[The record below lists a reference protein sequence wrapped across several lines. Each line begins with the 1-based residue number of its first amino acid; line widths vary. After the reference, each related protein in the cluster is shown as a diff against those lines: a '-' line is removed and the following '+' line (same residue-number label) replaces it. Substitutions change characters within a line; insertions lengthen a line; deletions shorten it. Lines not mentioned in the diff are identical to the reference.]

1 MCVFPL
7 TQFILAA
14 LDTEA
19 NDGLQP
25 PAGQA
30 VFAQSEALRGE
41 KGAISSIPN
50 AFISSNLTG
59 SWRKKTRLRRQF
71 SWFSCEKLQP
81 AVEADALRGERRWSG
96 ADHPPPPRLLS
107 QLFF

>member
-14 LDTEA
+14 PDTEA

-50 AFISSNLTG
+50 AFISSNLTV
-59 SWRKKTRLRRQF
+59 SRRKKNPDYDVSSVGLVVKSSNQ
-71 SWFSCEKLQP
+71 Q
-81 AVEADALRGERRWSG
+81 
-96 ADHPPPPRLLS
+96 
-107 QLFF
+107 